1 MDTTHPELQIS
12 PDEWL
17 ALVSLPGPSLP
28 PAPVQPT
35 DPLLPLARLAAAQ
48 LVALSLQGPDATLY
62 ARLTPAGEAL
72 SLWLNS
78 RTPAQ
83 D

>member
-1 MDTTHPELQIS
+1 MDTPHPETPIS

-17 ALVSLPGPSLP
+17 FLVTLPGPSLP
-28 PAPVQPT
+28 PVPVQQT

-48 LVALSLQGPDATLY
+48 LVALSLLGQGATLC

-72 SLWLNS
+72 SRWLSS
-78 RTPAQ
+78 RTPPQ
-83 D
+83 G

>member
-1 MDTTHPELQIS
+1 MDTPHPEI
-12 PDEWL
+12 PIDRDEWL
-17 ALVSLPGPSLP
+17 FLVSLPGPTLP
-28 PAPVQPT
+28 PVPVQPT

-48 LVALSLQGPDATLY
+48 LVALSLQGQDATLY

-72 SLWLNS
+72 SIWLNS
-78 RTPAQ
+78 QPQQ